1 MIDWIPPAAI
11 FILGGLF
18 IPLFK
23 GRAQKM
29 YILLLPAI
37 AFTSLLSTTHGTNW
51 VYNYLGYELIFGQV
65 DKLTMVFAYVFVIMA
80 FIGMLYALHI
90 KEQGQHISAFLYI
103 GSALGVVFAG
113 DLFSLFIFWEIMA
126 FSSVFLVWYQK
137 DKASI
142 DAGFRY
148 LLVHTAGGL
157 FLLGGIVLRV
167 VETGS
172 IEFGH
177 IGLDG
182 LDSYLILIGFLI
194 NAAVPPL
201 HAWLSD
207 TYPEATITGAVF
219 LTAFTT
225 KTAVYV
231 LLRSYS
237 GTEILVYLGAIMALY
252 GVVYAVLENDIR
264 RLLAYH
270 IISQVGYMVA
280 GVGMGAAI
288 IGGFAQM
295 QEVATPGQMLA
306 TNGAAAH
313 AFAHILYK
321 GLLFMGAGAVI
332 YMTGKRKLTE
342 LGGLYKTMPITLI
355 LYMVGAF
362 AISAVPLFSGYVS
375 KTMVIAGAEKSH
387 LTLIFLMLTFASAGT
402 FLHTGLK
409 LPYFTFFAKDSGIR
423 VKEPPLNML
432 LAMGVAAFMCILIGV
447 YPQMLYNM
455 LPYPVDYHPFTVGHL
470 VGEMQLLL
478 FTAFGFFLLLDKLY
492 GERTISLDTDWFYRK
507 GSNVFMWF
515 INGPL
520 ARGSQWP
527 VDVCMRAISFL
538 KWFSKNPVLAIMLF
552 KDSLTLRFFGH
563 IGSRTQT
570 DSIRYLED
578 EKKHYPRDPVKR
590 NPVGD
595 SLLLALMFMAV
606 YVMYYMFAA

>member
-1 MIDWIPPAAI
+1 MIDWVPPAAI
-11 FILGGLF
+11 FIPGALLV
-18 IPLFK
+18 PLFNGK
-23 GRAQKM
+23 TQKL
-29 YILLLPAI
+29 YILLLPLI
-37 AFTSLLSTTHGTNW
+37 AFIGLLSTTHGTSW
-51 VYNYLGYELIFGQV
+51 VYTYLGYELVFGQV
-65 DKLTMVFAYVFVIMA
+65 DKLTMVFGYVFVIMA

-113 DLFSLFIFWEIMA
+113 DLISLFIFWEIMA

-157 FLLGGIVLRV
+157 FLLAGIVLRV

-207 TYPEATITGAVF
+207 AYPEATVTGAVF
-219 LTAFTT
+219 MTAFTT
-225 KTAVYV
+225 KSAVYV
-231 LLRSYS
+231 LIRGYS
-237 GTEILVYLGAIMALY
+237 GTEILIYLGAIMALY

-288 IGGFAQM
+288 IGGFAQL

-332 YMTGKRKLTE
+332 QMTGKRKLTE
-342 LGGLYKTMPITLI
+342 LGGIYRTMPITLI
-355 LYMVGAF
+355 LYMVGGF
-362 AISAVPLFSGYVS
+362 AISAVPLFSGFVS

-423 VKEPPLNML
+423 AGEPPINML
-432 LAMGVAAFMCILIGV
+432 LAMGVAAFMCILVGI
-447 YPQMLYNM
+447 YPRMLYNM
-455 LPYPVDYHPFTVGHL
+455 LPYPVDYHPYAAVHV
-470 VGEMQLLL
+470 VGELQLLL

-492 GERTISLDTDWFYRK
+492 GEPTISLDTDWLYRK
-507 GSNVFMWF
+507 PAKVFMWF
-515 INGPL
+515 IRGPL
-520 ARGSQWP
+520 ARVSQWP
-527 VDVCMRAISFL
+527 VDFSLRIISFL
-538 KWFSKNPVLAIMLF
+538 KWFSKNPVLAVMLF
-552 KDSLTLRFFGH
+552 RDSMTFHLFGR
-563 IGSRTQT
+563 IGGRTRM
-570 DSIRYLED
+570 DSVRYLED
-578 EKKHYPRDPVKR
+578 EMNVYPKNPVKR

-606 YVMYYMFAA
+606 YVMYYLIAA

>member
-1 MIDWIPPAAI
+1 MIEWVPPAFI
-11 FILGGLF
+11 FILGALLV
-18 IPLFK
+18 PLFK
-23 GRAQKM
+23 GRAQKV
-29 YILLLPAI
+29 YILLLPLL
-37 AFTSLLSTTHGTNW
+37 AFTDLLSTSQGTNW

-65 DKLTMVFAYVFVIMA
+65 DKLTMVFAYAFVIMA
-80 FIGMLYALHI
+80 FIGILYALHI

-137 DKASI
+137 DKASY

-148 LLVHTAGGL
+148 LLIHTAGGL
-157 FLLGGIVLRV
+157 FLLAGIVIRV
-167 VETGS
+167 VDTGS

-207 TYPEATITGAVF
+207 AYPEATITGAVF
-219 LTAFTT
+219 MTAFTT
-225 KTAVYV
+225 KSAVYV
-231 LLRSYS
+231 LLRGYS
-237 GTEILVYLGAIMALY
+237 GTEILIYLGAIMALY

-288 IGGFAQM
+288 VGSFSQIQ
-295 QEVATPGQMLA
+295 ATPGEMLA

-342 LGGLYKTMPITLI
+342 LGGLYKTMPITLS
-355 LYMVGAF
+355 LYMVGGF
-362 AISAVPLFSGYVS
+362 AISAVPLFSGFVS

-423 VKEPPLNML
+423 VKEPPINML
-432 LAMGVAAFMCILIGV
+432 LAMGVAAFMCILVGV
-447 YPQMLYNM
+447 YPQILYNM
-455 LPYPVDYHPFTVGHL
+455 LPYPVDYNPFTVGHV
-470 VGEMQLLL
+470 VGELQLLL
-478 FTAFGFFLLLDKLY
+478 FTAFGFFLLVDKLY
-492 GERTISLDTDWFYRK
+492 GERTISVDTDWFYRK
-507 GSNVFMWF
+507 SGKVFNWF
-515 INGPL
+515 INDPL
-520 ARGSQWP
+520 AKISQWP
-527 VDVCMRAISFL
+527 VDVCLKIISFL
-538 KWFSKNPVLAIMLF
+538 KWFSKNPVLAGILF
-552 KDSLTLRFFGH
+552 KDTLTLHFLGR
-563 IGSRTQT
+563 IGNRTQM
-570 DSIRYLED
+570 DSMSYLET
-578 EKKHYPRDPVKR
+578 EKKLYPKNPVKR

-595 SLLLALMFMAV
+595 SLLLALVFMSI
-606 YVMYYMFAA
+606 YVLYYLINL

>member
-1 MIDWIPPAAI
+1 MIEWVPPAFI
-11 FILGGLF
+11 FILGALLV
-18 IPLFK
+18 PLFK
-23 GRAQKM
+23 GRAQKV
-29 YILLLPAI
+29 YILLLPLL
-37 AFTSLLSTTHGTNW
+37 AFTDLLSTSQGTNW

-65 DKLTMVFAYVFVIMA
+65 DKLTMVFAYAFVIMA
-80 FIGMLYALHI
+80 FIGILYALHI

-137 DKASI
+137 DKASY

-148 LLVHTAGGL
+148 LLIHTAGGL
-157 FLLGGIVLRV
+157 FLLAGIVIRV
-167 VETGS
+167 VDTGS

-207 TYPEATITGAVF
+207 AYPEATITGAVF
-219 LTAFTT
+219 MTAFTT
-225 KTAVYV
+225 KSAVYV
-231 LLRSYS
+231 LLRGYS
-237 GTEILVYLGAIMALY
+237 GTEILIYLGAIMALY

-288 IGGFAQM
+288 VGSFSQIQ
-295 QEVATPGQMLA
+295 ATPGEMLA

-342 LGGLYKTMPITLI
+342 LGGLYKTMPITLS
-355 LYMVGAF
+355 LYMVGGF
-362 AISAVPLFSGYVS
+362 AISAVPLFSGFVS

-423 VKEPPLNML
+423 VKEPPINML
-432 LAMGVAAFMCILIGV
+432 LAMGVAAFMCILVGV
-447 YPQMLYNM
+447 YPQILYNM
-455 LPYPVDYHPFTVGHL
+455 LPYPVDYNPFTVGHV
-470 VGEMQLLL
+470 VGELQLLL
-478 FTAFGFFLLLDKLY
+478 FTAFGFFFLVDKLY
-492 GERTISLDTDWFYRK
+492 GERTISVDTDWFYRK
-507 GSNVFMWF
+507 SGKVFNWF
-515 INGPL
+515 INDPL
-520 ARGSQWP
+520 AKISQWP
-527 VDVCMRAISFL
+527 VDVCLKIISFL
-538 KWFSKNPVLAIMLF
+538 KWFSKNPVLAGILF
-552 KDSLTLRFFGH
+552 KDTLTLHFLGR
-563 IGSRTQT
+563 IGNRTQM
-570 DSIRYLED
+570 DSMSYLET
-578 EKKHYPRDPVKR
+578 EKKLYPKNPVKR

-595 SLLLALMFMAV
+595 SLLLALVFMSI
-606 YVMYYMFAA
+606 YVLYYLINL

>member
-1 MIDWIPPAAI
+1 MIEWIPPAFI
-11 FILGGLF
+11 FILGALLV
-18 IPLFK
+18 PLFK
-23 GRAQKM
+23 GRAQKV
-29 YILLLPAI
+29 YILLLPLL
-37 AFTSLLSTTHGTNW
+37 AFTDLLSTSHGTSW
-51 VYNYLGYELIFGQV
+51 AYNYLGYELIFGQV

-90 KEQGQHISAFLYI
+90 KEQGQHVSAFLYI

-137 DKASI
+137 DKASH

-157 FLLGGIVLRV
+157 FLLAGIVIRV

-172 IEFGH
+172 IEFGN

-207 TYPEATITGAVF
+207 AYPEATITGAVF
-219 LTAFTT
+219 MTAFTT
-225 KTAVYV
+225 KSAVYV
-231 LLRSYS
+231 LLRGYS
-237 GTEILVYLGAIMALY
+237 GTEILIYLGAIMALY

-288 IGGFAQM
+288 VGSFSQIQ
-295 QEVATPGQMLA
+295 ATPGQMLA

-342 LGGLYKTMPITLI
+342 LGGLYKTMPITLS

-362 AISAVPLFSGYVS
+362 AISAVPLFSGFVS

-423 VKEPPLNML
+423 AKEPPINML
-432 LAMGVAAFMCILIGV
+432 LAMGVAAFMCILVGV

-455 LPYPVDYHPFTVGHL
+455 LPYPVDYNPYTVGHV
-470 VGEMQLLL
+470 VGELQLLL
-478 FTAFGFFLLLDKLY
+478 FTAFGFFLLVDKLY
-492 GERTISLDTDWFYRK
+492 GERTISVDTDWFYRK
-507 GSNVFMWF
+507 SGKVFNWF
-515 INGPL
+515 INDPL
-520 ARGSQWP
+520 AKISQWP
-527 VDVCMRAISFL
+527 VDVCLKIISFL
-538 KWFSKNPVLAIMLF
+538 KWFSKNPVLAGILF
-552 KDSLTLRFFGH
+552 KDTLTLHFLGR
-563 IGSRTQT
+563 IGNRTQM
-570 DSIRYLED
+570 DSMWYLET
-578 EKKHYPRDPVKR
+578 EKKLYPKNPVKR

-595 SLLLALMFMAV
+595 SLLLALVFMSI
-606 YVMYYMFAA
+606 YVLYYLINL

>member
-11 FILGGLF
+11 FILGGLLV
-18 IPLFK
+18 PLFK
-23 GRAQKM
+23 GRAQKV

-51 VYNYLGYELIFGQV
+51 VYNYLGYELVFGQV

-182 LDSYLILIGFLI
+182 LDSYLILVGFLI

-207 TYPEATITGAVF
+207 AYPEATITGAVF
-219 LTAFTT
+219 MTAFTT
-225 KTAVYV
+225 KSAVYV

-237 GTEILVYLGAIMALY
+237 GTEILIYLGAIMALY

-362 AISAVPLFSGYVS
+362 AISAVPLFSGFVS

-423 VKEPPLNML
+423 VK
-432 LAMGVAAFMCILIGV
+432 
-447 YPQMLYNM
+447 
-455 LPYPVDYHPFTVGHL
+455 
-470 VGEMQLLL
+470 
-478 FTAFGFFLLLDKLY
+478 
-492 GERTISLDTDWFYRK
+492 
-507 GSNVFMWF
+507 
-515 INGPL
+515 
-520 ARGSQWP
+520 
-527 VDVCMRAISFL
+527 
-538 KWFSKNPVLAIMLF
+538 
-552 KDSLTLRFFGH
+552 
-563 IGSRTQT
+563 
-570 DSIRYLED
+570 
-578 EKKHYPRDPVKR
+578 
-590 NPVGD
+590 
-595 SLLLALMFMAV
+595 
-606 YVMYYMFAA
+606 

>member
-1 MIDWIPPAAI
+1 MIDWVPPAAI
-11 FILGGLF
+11 FILGALLV
-18 IPLFK
+18 PLFK
-23 GRAQKM
+23 GRAQKF
-29 YILLLPAI
+29 YILLLPLI
-37 AFTSLLSTTHGTNW
+37 AFTDLLSMTHGTSW

-65 DKLTMVFAYVFVIMA
+65 DKLTMVFGYVFVIMA

-137 DKASI
+137 DKASM

-177 IGLDG
+177 IGLGG

-201 HAWLSD
+201 HAWLTD
-207 TYPEATITGAVF
+207 AYPEATVTGAVF
-219 LTAFTT
+219 MTAFTT
-225 KTAVYV
+225 KSAVYV
-231 LLRSYS
+231 LLRGYS
-237 GTEILVYLGAIMALY
+237 GTEILIYLGAIMALY
-252 GVVYAVLENDIR
+252 GVMYAILENDIR
-264 RLLAYH
+264 RMLAYG

-288 IGGFAQM
+288 IGGFTQL
-295 QEVATPGQMLA
+295 QEVATPGQMMA

-332 YMTGKRKLTE
+332 HMTGKRKLTE

-355 LYMVGAF
+355 LFMVGGF
-362 AISAVPLFSGYVS
+362 AISAVPLFSGFVS
-375 KTMVIAGAEKSH
+375 KTMVIAGAEMSH
-387 LTLIFLMLTFASAGT
+387 LTLIFLILTFVSAGT
-402 FLHTGLK
+402 FLYTGLK
-409 LPYFTFFAKDSGIR
+409 LPYFTFFAKDRGIR
-423 VKEPPLNML
+423 AREPPLNML
-432 LAMGVAAFMCILIGV
+432 LAMGVAAFMCILVGV
-447 YPQMLYNM
+447 YPQMLYNI
-455 LPYPVDYHPFTVGHL
+455 LPYPVEYHPYAVGHV
-470 VGEMQLLL
+470 VGELQLLL
-478 FTAFGFFLLLDKLY
+478 FTAFGFFLLLNKLS
-492 GERTISLDTDWFYRK
+492 GESTISLDTDWLYRK
-507 GSNVFMWF
+507 GSKVFIWF
-515 INGPL
+515 INEPL
-520 ARGSQWP
+520 ARVSQWT
-527 VDVCMRAISFL
+527 VDICLQVISFL
-538 KWFSKNPVLAIMLF
+538 KWFSKNPVLALVLF
-552 KDSLTLRFFGH
+552 KDSVGLHLFKH
-563 IGSRTQT
+563 IGAKTT
-570 DSIRYLED
+570 AESIWFLEE
-578 EKKHYPRDPVKR
+578 EKRLYPKNPVKR

-595 SLLLALMFMAV
+595 SLLLALVFMAI
-606 YVMYYMFAA
+606 YVMYYLFAA

>member
-1 MIDWIPPAAI
+1 MIDWVPPAFI
-11 FILGGLF
+11 FILGALLV
-18 IPLFK
+18 PLFK
-23 GRAQKM
+23 GRAQKIF
-29 YILLLPAI
+29 ILMLPLI
-37 AFTSLLSTTHGTNW
+37 AFTDLLSTTHGTNW
-51 VYNYLGYELIFGQV
+51 VYKYLGYELVFGQV
-65 DKLTMVFAYVFVIMA
+65 DKLTMVFGYVFVIMA

-148 LLVHTAGGL
+148 LLVHAAGGL
-157 FLLGGIVLRV
+157 FLLAGIVLRV

-172 IEFGH
+172 IEFGN

-207 TYPEATITGAVF
+207 AYPEATITGAVF
-219 LTAFTT
+219 MTAFTT
-225 KTAVYV
+225 KSAVYV
-231 LLRSYS
+231 LIRGYS
-237 GTEILVYLGAIMALY
+237 GTEILIYLGAIMALY

-288 IGGFAQM
+288 VGGFTQL

-306 TNGAAAH
+306 TNGAVAH

-355 LYMVGAF
+355 LYMVGGF
-362 AISAVPLFSGYVS
+362 AISAVPLFSGFVS

-402 FLHTGLK
+402 FLSTGLK
-409 LPYFTFFAKDSGIR
+409 LPYFTFFVKDSGIR
-423 VKEPPLNML
+423 AREPPLNML
-432 LAMGVAAFMCILIGV
+432 LAMGVAAFMCILVGV
-447 YPQMLYNM
+447 YPQMLYNI
-455 LPYPVDYHPFTVGHL
+455 LPYPVDYHPYAIGHV
-470 VGEMQLLL
+470 VGELQLLL

-492 GERTISLDTDWFYRK
+492 GEFTISLDTDWLYRK
-507 GSNVFMWF
+507 PAKVFMWF
-515 INGPL
+515 INEPL
-520 ARGSQWP
+520 ARVSQWP
-527 VDVCMRAISFL
+527 VEVSLHAISFL
-538 KWFSKNPVLAIMLF
+538 KWFSKNPVLAVMLF
-552 KDSLTLRFFGH
+552 KDSVTLHFFGR
-563 IGSRTQT
+563 IGGRTQM
-570 DSIRYLED
+570 DSIWYLEE
-578 EKKHYPRDPVKR
+578 EKKLYPKNPVKR

-606 YVMYYMFAA
+606 YVMYYLFAA

>member
-1 MIDWIPPAAI
+1 MIEWVPPAFI
-11 FILGGLF
+11 FILGALLV
-18 IPLFK
+18 PLFK
-23 GRAQKM
+23 GRAQKV
-29 YILLLPAI
+29 YILLLPLL
-37 AFTSLLSTTHGTNW
+37 AFTDLLSTSHGTSW
-51 VYNYLGYELIFGQV
+51 AYNYLGYELIFGQV

-137 DKASI
+137 DKASH

-157 FLLGGIVLRV
+157 FLLAGIVIRV

-172 IEFGH
+172 IEFGN

-207 TYPEATITGAVF
+207 AYPEATITGAVF
-219 LTAFTT
+219 MTAFTT
-225 KTAVYV
+225 KSAVYV
-231 LLRSYS
+231 LLRGYS
-237 GTEILVYLGAIMALY
+237 GTEILIYLGAIMALY

-288 IGGFAQM
+288 VGSFSQIQ
-295 QEVATPGQMLA
+295 ATPGQMLA

-342 LGGLYKTMPITLI
+342 LGGLYKTMPITLS

-362 AISAVPLFSGYVS
+362 AISAVPLFSGFVS

-423 VKEPPLNML
+423 AKEPPINML
-432 LAMGVAAFMCILIGV
+432 LAMGVAAFMCILVGV

-455 LPYPVDYHPFTVGHL
+455 LPYPVDYNPYTVGHV
-470 VGEMQLLL
+470 VGELQLLL
-478 FTAFGFFLLLDKLY
+478 FTAFGFFLLVDKLY
-492 GERTISLDTDWFYRK
+492 GERTISVDTDWFYRK
-507 GSNVFMWF
+507 SGKVFNWF
-515 INGPL
+515 INDPL
-520 ARGSQWP
+520 ARISQWP
-527 VDVCMRAISFL
+527 VDVCLKIISFL
-538 KWFSKNPVLAIMLF
+538 KWFSKNPVLAGILF
-552 KDSLTLRFFGH
+552 KDTLTLHFLGR
-563 IGSRTQT
+563 IGNRTQM
-570 DSIRYLED
+570 DSTWYLET
-578 EKKHYPRDPVKR
+578 EKKLYPKNPVKR

-595 SLLLALMFMAV
+595 SLLLALVFMSI
-606 YVMYYMFAA
+606 YVLYYLIML

>member
-1 MIDWIPPAAI
+1 MIEWIPPAFI
-11 FILGGLF
+11 FILGALLV
-18 IPLFK
+18 PLFK
-23 GRAQKM
+23 GRTQKV
-29 YILLLPAI
+29 YILLLPLL
-37 AFTSLLSTTHGTNW
+37 AFTDLLSTSHGTSW
-51 VYNYLGYELIFGQV
+51 AYNYLGYELIFGQV

-90 KEQGQHISAFLYI
+90 KEQGQHVSAFLYI

-137 DKASI
+137 DKASYN
-142 DAGFRY
+142 AGFRY

-157 FLLGGIVLRV
+157 FLLAGIVIRV

-172 IEFGH
+172 IEFGN

-207 TYPEATITGAVF
+207 AYPEATITGAVF
-219 LTAFTT
+219 MTAFTT
-225 KTAVYV
+225 KSAVYV
-231 LLRSYS
+231 LLRGYS
-237 GTEILVYLGAIMALY
+237 GTEILIYLGAIMALY

-288 IGGFAQM
+288 VGSFSQIQ
-295 QEVATPGQMLA
+295 ATPGEMLA

-342 LGGLYKTMPITLI
+342 LGGLYKTMPITLS
-355 LYMVGAF
+355 LYMVGGF
-362 AISAVPLFSGYVS
+362 AISAVPLFSGFVS

-423 VKEPPLNML
+423 AKEPPINML
-432 LAMGVAAFMCILIGV
+432 LAMGVAAFMCILVGV

-455 LPYPVDYHPFTVGHL
+455 LPYPVDYNPYTVGHV
-470 VGEMQLLL
+470 VGELQLLL
-478 FTAFGFFLLLDKLY
+478 FTAFGFFLLVDKLY
-492 GERTISLDTDWFYRK
+492 GERTISVDTDWFYRK
-507 GSNVFMWF
+507 SGKVFNWF
-515 INGPL
+515 INDPL
-520 ARGSQWP
+520 ARISQWP
-527 VDVCMRAISFL
+527 VDVCLKLISFL
-538 KWFSKNPVLAIMLF
+538 KWFSKNPVLAGILF
-552 KDSLTLRFFGH
+552 KDTLTLHFLGR
-563 IGSRTQT
+563 IGNRTQK
-570 DSIRYLED
+570 DSTGYLET
-578 EKKHYPRDPVKR
+578 EKKLYPKNPVKR

-595 SLLLALMFMAV
+595 SLLLALVFMSI
-606 YVMYYMFAA
+606 YVLYYLIML

>member
-1 MIDWIPPAAI
+1 MIEWVPPAFI
-11 FILGGLF
+11 FILGALLV
-18 IPLFK
+18 PLFK
-23 GRAQKM
+23 GRAQKV
-29 YILLLPAI
+29 YILLLPLL
-37 AFTSLLSTTHGTNW
+37 AFTDLLSTSQGTNW

-65 DKLTMVFAYVFVIMA
+65 DKLTMVFAYAFVIMA
-80 FIGMLYALHI
+80 FIGILYALHI

-137 DKASI
+137 DKASY

-148 LLVHTAGGL
+148 LLIHTAGGL
-157 FLLGGIVLRV
+157 FLLAGIVIRV
-167 VETGS
+167 VDTGS

-207 TYPEATITGAVF
+207 AYPEATITGAVF
-219 LTAFTT
+219 MTAFTT
-225 KTAVYV
+225 KSAVYV
-231 LLRSYS
+231 LLRGYS
-237 GTEILVYLGAIMALY
+237 GTEILIYLGAIMALY

-288 IGGFAQM
+288 VGSFSQIQ
-295 QEVATPGQMLA
+295 ATPGEMLA

-342 LGGLYKTMPITLI
+342 LGGLYKTMPITLS
-355 LYMVGAF
+355 LYMVGGF
-362 AISAVPLFSGYVS
+362 AISAVPLFSGFVS

-423 VKEPPLNML
+423 VKEPPINML
-432 LAMGVAAFMCILIGV
+432 LAMGVAAFMCILVGV
-447 YPQMLYNM
+447 YPQILYNM
-455 LPYPVDYHPFTVGHL
+455 LPYPVDYNPFTVGHV
-470 VGEMQLLL
+470 VGELQLLL
-478 FTAFGFFLLLDKLY
+478 FTAFGFFLLVDKLY
-492 GERTISLDTDWFYRK
+492 GERTISVDTDWFYRK
-507 GSNVFMWF
+507 SGKVFNWF
-515 INGPL
+515 INDPL
-520 ARGSQWP
+520 AKISQWP
-527 VDVCMRAISFL
+527 VDVCLKIISFL
-538 KWFSKNPVLAIMLF
+538 KWFSKNPVLAGILF
-552 KDSLTLRFFGH
+552 KDTLTLHFLGR
-563 IGSRTQT
+563 IGNRTQM
-570 DSIRYLED
+570 DSMWYLET
-578 EKKHYPRDPVKR
+578 EKKLYPKNPVKR

-595 SLLLALMFMAV
+595 SLLLALVFMSI
-606 YVMYYMFAA
+606 YVLYYLINL